1 MSAAFVTT
9 RLDRSD
15 PRQATR
21 PGVWARLRAAIAA
34 ARLDRTEREIAN
46 YIEEHGGRLTDD
58 IERRILSR
66 VSGFDKVG
74 FF

>member
-9 RLDRSD
+9 HLDRS
-15 PRQATR
+15 PKHATR
-21 PGVWARLRAAIAA
+21 PGLWGRLRAAFAA
-34 ARLDRTEREIAN
+34 ARLERTEREIAN